1 VPHALL
7 ILLHQYA
14 DVTEFGLMAL
24 TAMVVDEEPPVLS
37 LAKAGLEPL
46 GCEVVTQSDGREAA
60 TVAQTRKI
68 HLVLFG
74 TRMEPLDGFEL
85 TRVIRRS
92 KLNSHIPIVMMAAG
106 YDTNI
111 MRRGIHEG
119 IHFFLAKPLSQ
130 ERIVQFFRTM
140 RRAMWKERRRYSRL
154 PLRVT
159 ATCRSSI
166 GTLELQTRNISIGGM
181 LLEPCEGLTRCQEI
195 GLELSIPGYDRAIQ
209 IPASVRHQTPEVGVG
224 AKFQDVSAVGR
235 RAIDGYISGTPE
247 KQL

>member
-1 VPHALL
+1 
-7 ILLHQYA
+7 
-14 DVTEFGLMAL
+14 MAL
-24 TAMVVDEEPPVLS
+24 TVMVVDEEPPVLS
-37 LAKAGLEPL
+37 LVKSGLEPL

-140 RRAMWKERRRYSRL
+140 RRAMWEERRRHPRL
-154 PLRVT
+154 PLSAT
-159 ATCRSSI
+159 ATCRSCI
-166 GTLELQTRNISIGGM
+166 GTLELQTRNISIGGI
-181 LLEPCEGLTRCQEI
+181 LLDPCEGLTRCQEI
-195 GLELSIPGYDRAIQ
+195 ELELPLPGYERPIRILAT
-209 IPASVRHQTPEVGVG
+209 VRHQTPEVGVG
-224 AKFQDVSAVGR
+224 AKFQDVSPVNR
-235 RAIDGYISGTPE
+235 RAIESYISGAVE
-247 KQL
+247 NQR